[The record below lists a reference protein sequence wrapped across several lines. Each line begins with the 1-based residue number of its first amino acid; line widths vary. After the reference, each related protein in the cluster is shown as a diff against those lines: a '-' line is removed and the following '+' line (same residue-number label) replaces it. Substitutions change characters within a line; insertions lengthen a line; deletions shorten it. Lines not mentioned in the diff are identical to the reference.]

1 MVKGHDQRL
10 VHCRVA
16 LDQRLDRQRE
26 DVLAAAHEHIV
37 VAPNEVIETFF
48 IPPANVAGIVP
59 TIAQAV
65 GCLGRQVVIAEQHAG
80 ILHYEF
86 TFIWIRT
93 PNQAGFGSRIRHA
106 DGLRRT
112 RIAFGMWAERHRS
125 PFGDAVHN
133 ERFGIREIFLELSEE
148 LRR

>member
-1 MVKGHDQRL
+1 MAFDQG
-10 VHCRVA
+10 
-16 LDQRLDRQRE
+16 LDHYRE
-26 DVLAAAHEHIV
+26 DVLAAPHQHRV
-37 VAPNEVIETFF
+37 VAPNEVIQTSLL
-48 IPPANVAGIVP
+48 PPANVPGIVP

-65 GCLGRQVVIAEQHAG
+65 GSLGRQVVIAEQHAG
-80 ILHYEF
+80 ILHYKF